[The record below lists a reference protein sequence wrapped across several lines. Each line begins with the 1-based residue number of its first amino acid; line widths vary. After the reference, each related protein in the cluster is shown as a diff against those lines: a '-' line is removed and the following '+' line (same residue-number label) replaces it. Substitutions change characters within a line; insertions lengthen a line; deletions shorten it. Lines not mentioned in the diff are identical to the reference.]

1 MATTLGAFLAALP
14 MCTETQEALTGTTKA
29 KRAQMAGR
37 GRQWTATRPG
47 SGVVLAQRA
56 TTVSAAAGT
65 SAAAGSLVR
74 PCFLLPQRST
84 ARLFSVDVFLF
95 TNRPRCDSTVTRR
108 CNVFKFPIFLL
119 SPAMR
124 RGKSRGNSIGINQSA
139 PTASSNTFCNWCPS
153 SCHICRSC
161 ARTSRGEAG
170 ASMAGAQEQEQEQ
183 VR

>member
-74 PCFLLPQRST
+74 PCFGRTHGSLGSFHRVEIALV
-84 ARLFSVDVFLF
+84 RLCL
-95 TNRPRCDSTVTRR
+95 
-108 CNVFKFPIFLL
+108 
-119 SPAMR
+119 
-124 RGKSRGNSIGINQSA
+124 G
-139 PTASSNTFCNWCPS
+139 
-153 SCHICRSC
+153 
-161 ARTSRGEAG
+161 
-170 ASMAGAQEQEQEQ
+170 
-183 VR
+183 